1 MFSVDSLEKLIVNQK
16 RLVKYLRTASVVAE
30 EKKKD

>member
-1 MFSVDSLEKLIVNQK
+1 MFPVDSLEKLSVKQK

-30 EKKKD
+30 KKKN